1 MTRCTASSPPSPR
14 VTARHDDR
22 SIDGENGSG
31 DSRGGLRSDRPPRT
45 EAEAA
50 GRSPGPDPG
59 RPRASQ
65 RRSCPHAHRARAGQ
79 RREHAHARRAGDR
92 ARTARRRRGHRRR
105 ARSAAPGARTGPR
118 TRWRHAQADRGAE
131 PVGWQLAVCGLQS
144 AVGSSQFAVMSK
156 DDGRLVS
163 VEINGMRYPIRS
175 TLDPAYVAELAA
187 YVEQKMNLA
196 AKESP
201 AGDTLKIAV
210 LAALNIADE
219 CFRARE
225 EGSVQRTDITQRARE
240 LERLLDLALDPE
252 PLARAAGSH

>member
-1 MTRCTASSPPSPR
+1 
-14 VTARHDDR
+14 
-22 SIDGENGSG
+22 
-31 DSRGGLRSDRPPRT
+31 
-45 EAEAA
+45 
-50 GRSPGPDPG
+50 
-59 RPRASQ
+59 
-65 RRSCPHAHRARAGQ
+65 
-79 RREHAHARRAGDR
+79 
-92 ARTARRRRGHRRR
+92 
-105 ARSAAPGARTGPR
+105 
-118 TRWRHAQADRGAE
+118 
-131 PVGWQLAVCGLQS
+131 
-144 AVGSSQFAVMSK
+144 MSK